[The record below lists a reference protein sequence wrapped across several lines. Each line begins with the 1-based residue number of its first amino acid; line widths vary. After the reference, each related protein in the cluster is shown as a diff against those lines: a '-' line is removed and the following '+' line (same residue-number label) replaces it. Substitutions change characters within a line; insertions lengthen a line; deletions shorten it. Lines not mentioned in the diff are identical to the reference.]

1 MRGIPYGWEYLMY
14 ASLWTM
20 VLIQVGFL
28 RGDIPPLDYLTL
40 QDKLMTISY
49 LIISYPI
56 MGNLLERK
64 YKIEGNLEA
73 KIKLNRKMLKFLPVL
88 TVVGLLFLT
97 GIDYV
102 V

>member
-1 MRGIPYGWEYLMY
+1 MY
-14 ASLWTM
+14 ASLWTL
-20 VLIQVGFL
+20 VFLQVGFL
-28 RGDIPPLDYLTL
+28 RCELSPLDYLTL
-40 QDKLMTISY
+40 QDKLMAISY

-64 YKIEGNLEA
+64 YGIEGNLEV
-73 KIKLNRKMLKFLPVL
+73 KIRLNRKMLKFLPVL
-88 TVVGLLFLT
+88 NIIGLLFLT

>member
-1 MRGIPYGWEYLMY
+1 MY

-28 RGDIPPLDYLTL
+28 RCELSPLDYLTL

-49 LIISYPI
+49 LIIRYPI

-64 YKIEGNLEA
+64 CKIEGNLEA
-73 KIKLNRKMLKFLPVL
+73 KIKLNRKMLKFLPML
-88 TVVGLLFLT
+88 TIVELLFLT

>member
-1 MRGIPYGWEYLMY
+1 MY
-14 ASLWTM
+14 ASLWTL
-20 VLIQVGFL
+20 VFLQVGFL
-28 RGDIPPLDYLTL
+28 RCELSPLDYLTL
-40 QDKLMTISY
+40 RDKLMAISY

-64 YKIEGNLEA
+64 YGIEGNLEV
-73 KIKLNRKMLKFLPVL
+73 KIRLNRKMLKFLPVL
-88 TVVGLLFLT
+88 NIIGLLFLT